1 MAGDTAKVA
10 RVVRGGSFVMNT
22 REEIQ
27 QAFDDYR
34 SGKLF

>member
-10 RVVRGGSFVMNT
+10 RVVRGGPLVMNT